1 MFHGR
6 SQMSESNRDVSE
18 QEWNRACHAPSLDS
32 TRGKSL
38 VIVPFL
44 QIVLS
49 HSFDKL
55 STQVLGSQNALVKT
69 RILSGTLHSDQQD
82 KLGTWMTDARHMTS
96 CAF

>member
-1 MFHGR
+1 MLHGR
-6 SQMSESNRDVSE
+6 SQMSESDRDVSE
-18 QEWNRACHAPSLDS
+18 QKWNRACHAFSLDS
-32 TRGKSL
+32 TRGKYL

-44 QIVLS
+44 QTILS

-55 STQVLGSQNALVKT
+55 STRVLGSLSALAKT
-69 RILSGTLHSDQQD
+69 RILSGSLHSDPQY